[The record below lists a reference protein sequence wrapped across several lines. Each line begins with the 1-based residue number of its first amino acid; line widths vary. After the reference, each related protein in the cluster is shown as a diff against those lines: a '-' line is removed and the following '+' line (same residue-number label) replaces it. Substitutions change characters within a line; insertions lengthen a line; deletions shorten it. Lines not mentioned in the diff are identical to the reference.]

1 MKFEKTPWNVM
12 FRALKNL
19 KVMGGDA
26 FGGQNKL
33 KSNTLRIFQFFA
45 CKSANVDSA
54 SLPLRFSVCFT
65 NRHAGFDEKA
75 LCRGGLD
82 LVRKC

>member
-26 FGGQNKL
+26 FGSQKKL
-33 KSNTLRIFQFFA
+33 KSSTLRISLFFA
-45 CKSANVDSA
+45 CKSAITASA
-54 SLPLRFSVCFT
+54 KLPYVLACVLQLVIEGLTKKRF
-65 NRHAGFDEKA
+65 
-75 LCRGGLD
+75 
-82 LVRKC
+82 VREG

>member
-26 FGGQNKL
+26 FGSQNKL
-33 KSNTLRIFQFFA
+33 KSSTLRIFQFFA
-45 CKSANVDSA
+45 CKSAITDSA
-54 SLPLRFSVCFT
+54 TLPCVLACVLQLVMEGLTKKRF
-65 NRHAGFDEKA
+65 
-75 LCRGGLD
+75 
-82 LVRKC
+82 VREG